1 MPVSIQAHCFNP
13 PSSDYPPTGSELPLV
28 EWEYLPHVGPRP
40 GRGFVGLKNAG
51 ATCYMNAVLQQLFMI
66 SPVRNEVLGVGE
78 AASFLR
84 EIDEEAER
92 QDKEKEANRKNKDE
106 VSEGG

>member
-1 MPVSIQAHCFNP
+1 
-13 PSSDYPPTGSELPLV
+13 
-28 EWEYLPHVGPRP
+28 
-40 GRGFVGLKNAG
+40 
-51 ATCYMNAVLQQLFMI
+51 MNAVLQQLFMI

-78 AASFLR
+78 AALFLR